1 MSALL
6 ELFNSSYSSPKMLNE
21 ARQDANNANI
31 SANGSN
37 TGFANDEVEGLAE
50 GETLPFEELLTQHTS
65 PSAKKPE
72 GKSAKNTVET
82 LSKTTTEKIAEGEEP
97 EGDTIYAHMFNPDD
111 LANTIINVLQGNATP
126 AESEEIHTFFTTLN
140 SEKSLFSATDKG
152 EILAALKQLLNS
164 LQSLN
169 GGGKSFS
176 NAHNNIPLV
185 DAVSSDGSKTE
196 TMGSNPFYN
205 TILSSNI
212 SGQEGKELFDTL
224 TSFFQTTPSKND
236 GISLQSGVFAER
248 HLPAFTGEGISL
260 HPNILANND
269 GNTKNTLMSG
279 DSGAVELF
287 PQNKSFDTRSTLLE
301 SFIFNTNTKGMVS
314 SGNSSIT
321 NMPLAASEGVV
332 SQLNGL
338 LNNYEGNVTISEI
351 SLTDSKTR
359 EAHNALKSLLQTM
372 VNVGRSNVS
381 SLSTPMDAGISME
394 EFAGLT
400 MNRASKTAETQK
412 AFLQHTTGEIN
423 GFAHKITND
432 PGNSTGKNETKD
444 AGTKEQTA
452 SPLNTSSGSG
462 SFLGNEEG
470 NSSGNLS
477 QQGKDTFAFAPNNN
491 QQEKTPVNNVPLN
504 NPDFRQNISESPTG
518 SATTILSS
526 AENQKHVAS
535 PLFQGNTPAG
545 TNTLQ
550 NNVMEQLLENIKTL
564 HNGNTSEIK
573 LQLTP
578 PALGTVRL
586 HFTEENDEVRA
597 KIYVE
602 NAEVKA
608 AIQNNIHRLKES
620 IATNGVDIQRVEVYV
635 QNESKNNHERQSP
648 TYFAE
653 DDSPHRDGARDGSH
667 KEENPAGENENN
679 HKVLSIKN
687 KIAASSNLTI
697 DYIF

>member
-1 MSALL
+1 MSAIL
-6 ELFNSSYSSPKMLNE
+6 ELFNSGYSSPKMLNE

-37 TGFANDEVEGLAE
+37 TDFADDEVEDLAE
-50 GETLPFEELLTQHTS
+50 PFEEFLTHHTS

-72 GKSAKNTVET
+72 GKSAKNALET
-82 LSKTTTEKIAEGEEP
+82 LSKTITEKIAEGEEP
-97 EGDTIYAHMFNPDD
+97 EGDTIFANMLNPDA
-111 LANTIINVLQGNATP
+111 LANTIINVLQGNANT
-126 AESEEIHTFFTTLN
+126 AEFEKLYNFFNTLTA
-140 SEKSLFSATDKG
+140 EKTLFSDTDKG

-164 LQSLN
+164 L
-169 GGGKSFS
+169 KS
-176 NAHNNIPLV
+176 PPYPPQ
-185 DAVSSDGSKTE
+185 G
-196 TMGSNPFYN
+196 
-205 TILSSNI
+205 
-212 SGQEGKELFDTL
+212 EGIKLLDTL
-224 TSFFQTTPSKND
+224 TSFFQTNTSKDD
-236 GISLQSGVFAER
+236 GVSLQSGVFAER
-248 HLPAFTGEGISL
+248 HLPAFAGESISL
-260 HPNILANND
+260 HPNILADNE
-269 GNTKNTLMSG
+269 GNTPKPLPG
-279 DSGAVELF
+279 G
-287 PQNKSFDTRSTLLE
+287 DTRSTLLE
-301 SFIFNTNTKGMVS
+301 SFIFNANTKGIAS

-321 NMPLAASEGVV
+321 NMPPAAGEGVV

-338 LNNYEGNVTISEI
+338 LNNYEGNVTVSEI

-372 VNVGRSNVS
+372 VNEGRNSAFSFN
-381 SLSTPMDAGISME
+381 TPMDAG
-394 EFAGLT
+394 
-400 MNRASKTAETQK
+400 
-412 AFLQHTTGEIN
+412 
-423 GFAHKITND
+423 
-432 PGNSTGKNETKD
+432 NSTEKNETKD

-462 SFLGNEEG
+462 SFQRNEEG

-477 QQGKDTFAFAPNNN
+477 QQGKDTFAFAPNN
-491 QQEKTPVNNVPLN
+491 QQEKTPVNNSQLN
-504 NPDFRQNISESPTG
+504 NFDFRQNISEPLTG

-526 AENQKHVAS
+526 AENQKNVAS

-564 HNGNTSEIK
+564 RNGNTSEIK

-586 HFTEENDEVRA
+586 HLTEENDEVRA

-620 IATNGVDIQRVEVYV
+620 IATNGVEIHRVEVYV
-635 QNESKNNHERQSP
+635 QNESKNNHERQSQA
-648 TYFAE
+648 YFAE
-653 DDSPHRDGARDGSH
+653 GDSPRRDGARDGSH
-667 KEENPAGENENN
+667 KEENLTGENENS

>member
-1 MSALL
+1 MSAIL
-6 ELFNSSYSSPKMLNE
+6 ELFNSGYSSPKMLNE

-37 TGFANDEVEGLAE
+37 TGFADNEVEDLAE
-50 GETLPFEELLTQHTS
+50 PFEEFLTHHTS

-72 GKSAKNTVET
+72 GKSAKNALET
-82 LSKTTTEKIAEGEEP
+82 LSKTITEKIAEGEEP
-97 EGDTIYAHMFNPDD
+97 EGDTIFANMLNPDA
-111 LANTIINVLQGNATP
+111 LANTIINVLQGNANT
-126 AESEEIHTFFTTLN
+126 AESEKLYNFFNTLTA
-140 SEKSLFSATDKG
+140 EKALFSDTDKG
-152 EILAALKQLLNS
+152 EILAALKQLLNALKS
-164 LQSLN
+164 PPYPPQREGIKLLN
-169 GGGKSFS
+169 
-176 NAHNNIPLV
+176 
-185 DAVSSDGSKTE
+185 
-196 TMGSNPFYN
+196 
-205 TILSSNI
+205 
-212 SGQEGKELFDTL
+212 TL
-224 TSFFQTTPSKND
+224 TSFFQTNPSKND
-236 GISLQSGVFAER
+236 GVSLQSGVFAER
-248 HLPAFTGEGISL
+248 HLPAFAGESISL
-260 HPNILANND
+260 HPNILADNE
-269 GNTKNTLMSG
+269 GNTKKHLPG
-279 DSGAVELF
+279 G
-287 PQNKSFDTRSTLLE
+287 DTRSTLLE
-301 SFIFNTNTKGMVS
+301 SFIFNANTKGMAS

-321 NMPLAASEGVV
+321 NMPPAAGEGVV

-338 LNNYEGNVTISEI
+338 FNNYEGNITVSEI

-372 VNVGRSNVS
+372 VNEGRNSAFSFN
-381 SLSTPMDAGISME
+381 TPMDAGISMQ

-400 MNRASKTAETQK
+400 MNRASKTAETLK
-412 AFLQHTTGEIN
+412 TFLQHTTGEIN

-432 PGNSTGKNETKD
+432 PNNSAGKNEAKD
-444 AGTKEQTA
+444 AGTKEQAA

-462 SFLGNEEG
+462 SFQRNEEG

-477 QQGKDTFAFAPNNN
+477 QQGKDTFAFAPNN
-491 QQEKTPVNNVPLN
+491 QQEKTLVNNSQLN
-504 NPDFRQNISESPTG
+504 NFDFRQNISEPLTG

-526 AENQKHVAS
+526 AENQKNVAS

-550 NNVMEQLLENIKTL
+550 NNLMEQLLENIKTL
-564 HNGNTSEIK
+564 RNGNTSEIK

-586 HFTEENDEVRA
+586 HLTEENDEVRA

-620 IATNGVDIQRVEVYV
+620 IATNGVEIHRVEVYV
-635 QNESKNNHERQSP
+635 QNESKNNHERQSQA
-648 TYFAE
+648 YFAE
-653 DDSPHRDGARDGSH
+653 GDSPRRDGARDGSR
-667 KEENPAGENENN
+667 KEENHTGENENN

>member
-1 MSALL
+1 MSAIL
-6 ELFNSSYSSPKMLNE
+6 ELFNSGYSSPKMLNE

-37 TGFANDEVEGLAE
+37 TGFADNEVEDLAE
-50 GETLPFEELLTQHTS
+50 PFEEFLTHHTS

-72 GKSAKNTVET
+72 GKSAKSTLET
-82 LSKTTTEKIAEGEEP
+82 LSKTTTEKIAEGEEV
-97 EGDTIYAHMFNPDD
+97 EGDTIFANMLNPDA
-111 LANTIINVLQGNATP
+111 LANTIINVLQGNANT
-126 AESEEIHTFFTTLN
+126 AEFEKLYNFFNTLTA
-140 SEKSLFSATDKG
+140 EKTLFSDTDKG

-164 LQSLN
+164 L
-169 GGGKSFS
+169 KS
-176 NAHNNIPLV
+176 PPYPPQ
-185 DAVSSDGSKTE
+185 G
-196 TMGSNPFYN
+196 
-205 TILSSNI
+205 
-212 SGQEGKELFDTL
+212 EGIKLLDTL
-224 TSFFQTTPSKND
+224 TSFFQTNTSKDD
-236 GISLQSGVFAER
+236 GVSLQSGVFAER
-248 HLPAFTGEGISL
+248 HLPAFAGESISL
-260 HPNILANND
+260 HPNILADNE
-269 GNTKNTLMSG
+269 GNTPKPLPG
-279 DSGAVELF
+279 G
-287 PQNKSFDTRSTLLE
+287 DTRSTLLE
-301 SFIFNTNTKGMVS
+301 SFIFNANTKGIAS

-321 NMPLAASEGVV
+321 NMPPAAGEGVV

-338 LNNYEGNVTISEI
+338 LNNYEGNVTVSEI

-372 VNVGRSNVS
+372 VNEGRNSAFSFN
-381 SLSTPMDAGISME
+381 TPMDAG
-394 EFAGLT
+394 
-400 MNRASKTAETQK
+400 
-412 AFLQHTTGEIN
+412 
-423 GFAHKITND
+423 
-432 PGNSTGKNETKD
+432 NSTEKNETKD

-462 SFLGNEEG
+462 SFQRNEEG

-477 QQGKDTFAFAPNNN
+477 QQGKDTFAFAPNN
-491 QQEKTPVNNVPLN
+491 QQEKTPVNNSQLN
-504 NPDFRQNISESPTG
+504 NFDFRQNISEPLTG

-526 AENQKHVAS
+526 AENQKNVAS

-550 NNVMEQLLENIKTL
+550 NNLMEQLLENIKTL
-564 HNGNTSEIK
+564 RNGNTSEIK

-586 HFTEENDEVRA
+586 HLTEENDEVRA

-620 IATNGVDIQRVEVYV
+620 IATNGVEIHRVEVYV
-635 QNESKNNHERQSP
+635 QNESKNNHERQSQA
-648 TYFAE
+648 YFAE
-653 DDSPHRDGARDGSH
+653 GDSPRRDGARDGSR
-667 KEENPAGENENN
+667 KEENHTGENENN

>member
-1 MSALL
+1 MSAIL
-6 ELFNSSYSSPKMLNE
+6 ELFNSGYSSPKMLNE
-21 ARQDANNANI
+21 ARQDATNANI
-31 SANGSN
+31 STNGSN
-37 TGFANDEVEGLAE
+37 TGLADDELDDLAE
-50 GETLPFEELLTQHTS
+50 GETLQFEELLTQHTS

-82 LSKTTTEKIAEGEEP
+82 LSKTITEKIAKGEEP
-97 EGDTIYAHMFNPDD
+97 EGDTIFANMLNPDT
-111 LANTIINVLQGNATP
+111 LANTIINVLQGNANT
-126 AESEEIHTFFTTLN
+126 AESEKLYNFFNTLT
-140 SEKSLFSATDKG
+140 SENALFSDTDKG

-164 LQSLN
+164 L
-169 GGGKSFS
+169 KSPPS
-176 NAHNNIPLV
+176 P
-185 DAVSSDGSKTE
+185 
-196 TMGSNPFYN
+196 P
-205 TILSSNI
+205 
-212 SGQEGKELFDTL
+212 QREGIKLLDTL

-236 GISLQSGVFAER
+236 CVSLQSGVFAER
-248 HLPAFTGEGISL
+248 LLPAFAGESFSL
-260 HPNILANND
+260 HPNILADND
-269 GNTKNTLMSG
+269 GNTKNPLLGG
-279 DSGAVELF
+279 DSGVVELL
-287 PQNKSFDTRSTLLE
+287 PQNKSFDTRSTPLE
-301 SFIFNTNTKGMVS
+301 SFIFNASTKKMAS
-314 SGNSSIT
+314 SGNYSIT
-321 NMPLAASEGVV
+321 NMPPATGEGVV

-338 LNNYEGNVTISEI
+338 LNNYEGNVTVSEI

-359 EAHNALKSLLQTM
+359 EAHNALKSLLKTM
-372 VNVGRSNVS
+372 VNEGRNNVFS
-381 SLSTPMDAGISME
+381 FNTPMDAGISMH
-394 EFAGLT
+394 EFSGLT
-400 MNRASKTAETQK
+400 MNRASKTSETQK
-412 AFLQHTTGEIN
+412 AFLQNTTGENN
-423 GFAHKITND
+423 GFAQKITND
-432 PGNSTGKNETKD
+432 PNNSAGKNEAKD
-444 AGTKEQTA
+444 AGTKEQTS

-462 SFLGNEEG
+462 SFMGNEEG

-504 NPDFRQNISESPTG
+504 NPDFRQNISEPLTG

-526 AENQKHVAS
+526 AENPKNVAS
-535 PLFQGNTPAG
+535 PLFQGNIPPG

-564 HNGNTSEIK
+564 RNGNTSEIK

-620 IATNGVDIQRVEVYV
+620 IATNGVEIQRVEVYV
-635 QNESKNNHERQSP
+635 QNESKNNHERQSQA
-648 TYFAE
+648 YFAE
-653 DDSPHRDGARDGSH
+653 GDSPRRDGARDGSH

-687 KIAASSNLTI
+687 KIASSSNLTI

>member
-1 MSALL
+1 MSPIL

-37 TGFANDEVEGLAE
+37 TDFADDEVEDLAE
-50 GETLPFEELLTQHTS
+50 PFEEFLTHHTS

-72 GKSAKNTVET
+72 GKSAKSTLET
-82 LSKTTTEKIAEGEEP
+82 LSKTTTEKIAEGEEV
-97 EGDTIYAHMFNPDD
+97 EGDTIFANMLNPDA
-111 LANTIINVLQGNATP
+111 LANTIINVLQGNANT
-126 AESEEIHTFFTTLN
+126 AEFEKLYNFFNTLTA
-140 SEKSLFSATDKG
+140 EKTLFSDTDKG

-164 LQSLN
+164 L
-169 GGGKSFS
+169 KS
-176 NAHNNIPLV
+176 PPYPPQ
-185 DAVSSDGSKTE
+185 G
-196 TMGSNPFYN
+196 
-205 TILSSNI
+205 
-212 SGQEGKELFDTL
+212 EGIKLLDTL
-224 TSFFQTTPSKND
+224 TSFFQTNTSKDD
-236 GISLQSGVFAER
+236 GVSLQSGVFAER
-248 HLPAFTGEGISL
+248 HLPAFAGESISL
-260 HPNILANND
+260 HPNILADNE
-269 GNTKNTLMSG
+269 GNTPKPLPG
-279 DSGAVELF
+279 G
-287 PQNKSFDTRSTLLE
+287 DTRSTLLE
-301 SFIFNTNTKGMVS
+301 SFIFNANTKGIAS

-321 NMPLAASEGVV
+321 NMPPAAGEGVV

-338 LNNYEGNVTISEI
+338 LNNYEGNVTVSEI

-372 VNVGRSNVS
+372 VNEGRNSAFSFN
-381 SLSTPMDAGISME
+381 TPMDAG
-394 EFAGLT
+394 
-400 MNRASKTAETQK
+400 
-412 AFLQHTTGEIN
+412 
-423 GFAHKITND
+423 
-432 PGNSTGKNETKD
+432 NSTEKNETKD

-462 SFLGNEEG
+462 SFQRNEEG

-477 QQGKDTFAFAPNNN
+477 QQGKDTFAFAPNN
-491 QQEKTPVNNVPLN
+491 QQEKTPVNNSQLN
-504 NPDFRQNISESPTG
+504 NFDFRQNISEPLTG

-526 AENQKHVAS
+526 AENQKNVAS

-550 NNVMEQLLENIKTL
+550 NNLMEQLLENIKTL
-564 HNGNTSEIK
+564 RNGNTSEIK

-586 HFTEENDEVRA
+586 HLTEENDEVRA

-620 IATNGVDIQRVEVYV
+620 IATNGVEIHRVEVYV
-635 QNESKNNHERQSP
+635 QNESKNNHERQSQA
-648 TYFAE
+648 YFAE
-653 DDSPHRDGARDGSH
+653 GDSPRRDGARDGSR
-667 KEENPAGENENN
+667 KEENHTGENENN

>member
-1 MSALL
+1 MSAIL

-31 SANGSN
+31 SANSSN
-37 TGFANDEVEGLAE
+37 TGFADNEVEDLAE
-50 GETLPFEELLTQHTS
+50 PFEEFLTQHTS

-72 GKSAKNTVET
+72 VKNAENTVET

-97 EGDTIYAHMFNPDD
+97 EGDTIFANMLNPDA
-111 LANTIINVLQGNATP
+111 LANSIINVLHGNANT
-126 AESEEIHTFFTTLN
+126 AESEKLYNFFNTLT
-140 SEKSLFSATDKG
+140 SEKALFSDTDKG

-164 LQSLN
+164 LQS
-169 GGGKSFS
+169 SPYPS
-176 NAHNNIPLV
+176 
-185 DAVSSDGSKTE
+185 
-196 TMGSNPFYN
+196 
-205 TILSSNI
+205 
-212 SGQEGKELFDTL
+212 QWEGIKLFETL
-224 TSFFQTTPSKND
+224 TAFFQTTPSKND
-236 GISLQSGVFAER
+236 GV
-248 HLPAFTGEGISL
+248 SL
-260 HPNILANND
+260 HPNILAD
-269 GNTKNTLMSG
+269 TKSPLLGG
-279 DSGAVELF
+279 DSGMVKLL
-287 PQNKSFDTRSTLLE
+287 PQNKSFDTRSTPLE
-301 SFIFNTNTKGMVS
+301 TFIFNANPNGMAS

-321 NMPLAASEGVV
+321 NMPSAAGEGVV
-332 SQLNGL
+332 SQLKGL
-338 LNNYEGNVTISEI
+338 LNNYEGNITVSEI

-372 VNVGRSNVS
+372 VNGGRNNVFS
-381 SLSTPMDAGISME
+381 FNTPMDAGISME

-412 AFLQHTTGEIN
+412 AFLQNTIGEIN

-432 PGNSTGKNETKD
+432 PNNSAGKNEAKD
-444 AGTKEQTA
+444 TGTKEQTA
-452 SPLNTSSGSG
+452 SPLNTSSG

-504 NPDFRQNISESPTG
+504 NPDFRQNISEPLTG

-526 AENQKHVAS
+526 AENQKNVAS

-564 HNGNTSEIK
+564 RNGNTSEIK

-586 HFTEENDEVRA
+586 HFIEENDEVRA

-620 IATNGVDIQRVEVYV
+620 IATNGVEIQRVEVYV
-635 QNESKNNHERQSP
+635 QNESKNNHERQSQA
-648 TYFAE
+648 YFAE
-653 DDSPHRDGARDGSH
+653 GDSPRRDGARDGSH
-667 KEENPAGENENN
+667 KEENHTGENENN

>member
-1 MSALL
+1 MSAIL

-37 TGFANDEVEGLAE
+37 TGLADDEVEDLAE

-65 PSAKKPE
+65 PSAKKQE

-97 EGDTIYAHMFNPDD
+97 EGDTIFANILNPDD
-111 LANTIINVLQGNATP
+111 LANTIINVLQGNANT
-126 AESEEIHTFFTTLN
+126 AESEKLYNFFNTIT
-140 SEKSLFSATDKG
+140 SENALFSDTDKG

-164 LQSLN
+164 L
-169 GGGKSFS
+169 KS
-176 NAHNNIPLV
+176 P
-185 DAVSSDGSKTE
+185 
-196 TMGSNPFYN
+196 PYPP
-205 TILSSNI
+205 
-212 SGQEGKELFDTL
+212 QREGIKLLDTL
-224 TSFFQTTPSKND
+224 TSFFQTNPSKDD
-236 GISLQSGVFAER
+236 GVSLQSGVFAER
-248 HLPAFTGEGISL
+248 LLPAFTGEGISL
-260 HPNILANND
+260 HPNILAD
-269 GNTKNTLMSG
+269 KEGNTKNTLLNG
-279 DSGAVELF
+279 DSGVVELL

-301 SFIFNTNTKGMVS
+301 SFIFNANTKGMAS

-321 NMPLAASEGVV
+321 NMPPAASEGIV

-338 LNNYEGNVTISEI
+338 LNNYEGNVTVSEI

-372 VNVGRSNVS
+372 VNVGMDNAS
-381 SLSTPMDAGISME
+381 SFNTPMDAVRTDKMPVPPVNNVFSFNAPTDAGISMQ
-394 EFAGLT
+394 EFSELT
-400 MNRASKTAETQK
+400 MNRASKTAEIQK
-412 AFLQHTTGEIN
+412 VFLQNNTGEIN

-432 PGNSTGKNETKD
+432 PNNSAGKNEAKD

-452 SPLNTSSGSG
+452 SSANTSSGSG

-491 QQEKTPVNNVPLN
+491 QQEKTPVNNAQLN
-504 NPDFRQNISESPTG
+504 NLDFRQNISEPLSG

-526 AENQKHVAS
+526 AENQKNVAS
-535 PLFQGNTPAG
+535 PLFQGNTPPG

-564 HNGNTSEIK
+564 RNGNTSEIK

-620 IATNGVDIQRVEVYV
+620 IATNGVEIHRVEVYV
-635 QNESKNNHERQSP
+635 QNESKNNHERQSQA
-648 TYFAE
+648 YFAE
-653 DDSPHRDGARDGSH
+653 GDSPRRDGARDGSH
-667 KEENPAGENENN
+667 KEENHTGENENN